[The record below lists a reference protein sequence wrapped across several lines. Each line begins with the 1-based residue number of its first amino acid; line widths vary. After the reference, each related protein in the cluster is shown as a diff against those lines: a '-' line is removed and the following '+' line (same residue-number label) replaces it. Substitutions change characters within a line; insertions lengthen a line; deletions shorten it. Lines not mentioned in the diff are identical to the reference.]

1 MKNRIAVVFLV
12 LLGTLMVGSCATTKS
27 LTVSPAFWKQKDK
40 AIGIAL
46 VQFPRGSVQN
56 FGSSMGNLAQQLK
69 DEARMASA
77 TAALE
82 SQLRRTYPGNFARVQ
97 DLFAEKLQATGFKVV
112 KIGDKVNLKH
122 LPKGK
127 LSSSE
132 YPQHDYRPVGQR
144 AGVDRLIVLQL
155 TGFGTACLF
164 TGTYPQGTQVK
175 VQVRGEMIDVE
186 TDKLFWR
193 TEFAKGSFSRA
204 VEGKCTDPADFP
216 TIHEAVKQDVD
227 KAVRFLYEDFFG
239 ERPGL
244 L

>member
-1 MKNRIAVVFLV
+1 
-12 LLGTLMVGSCATTKS
+12 
-27 LTVSPAFWKQKDK
+27 
-40 AIGIAL
+40 
-46 VQFPRGSVQN
+46 
-56 FGSSMGNLAQQLK
+56 MGNLAQQLK

-82 SQLRRTYPGNFARVQ
+82 SRLRGTYPGNFARVQ
-97 DLFAEKLQATGFKVV
+97 GLFAEKLQAAGFTVV
-112 KIGDKVNLKH
+112 KLGDKVNLKH

-164 TGTYPQGTQVK
+164 MGTYPQGTQVK
-175 VQVRGEMIDVE
+175 IQVRGEMIDVK
-186 TDKLFWR
+186 TNKLLWR

-216 TIHEAVKQDVD
+216 TIVEAVKQDVD

-244 L
+244 S

>member
-1 MKNRIAVVFLV
+1 MKNRIAGVFLV

-27 LTVSPAFWKQKDK
+27 LTVSPAFWKQRDK
-40 AIGIAL
+40 TIGIAL

-56 FGSSMGNLAQQLK
+56 FGSSLGNLAQQLK
-69 DEARMASA
+69 DGARMESA
-77 TAALE
+77 TAALK
-82 SQLRRTYPGNFARVQ
+82 SRLRRTYPGNFARVQ
-97 DLFAEKLQATGFKVV
+97 GLFAEKLQAAGFTVV

-127 LSSSE
+127 LASLE
-132 YPQHDYRPVGQR
+132 YPQHDYRPVGLR

-164 TGTYPQGTQVK
+164 MGTYPQGTQVK
-175 VQVRGEMIDVE
+175 VQVRGEMIDVK
-186 TDKLFWR
+186 TNKLLWR

-216 TIHEAVKQDVD
+216 TIFEAVKQDVD
-227 KAVRFLYEDFFG
+227 RAVRFLYEDFFG
-239 ERPGL
+239 EKPGL
-244 L
+244 S